1 MNIMKIFIVP
11 DVHGSHEWE
20 TIKKLPAKTY
30 DYVVF
35 LGDYFDCW
43 ENRWPDQGYNFKAIC
58 DFIREDTAHRK
69 LLLGNHDWSYL
80 SMTTHG
86 ADVSGHQSERIEEI
100 RRLLTENHDILDLA
114 FECEAKCPGGRLIIS
129 HAGFSRTW
137 VNSILNVFG
146 IQENQWSVSFLNE
159 QWHKLSFNPESEG
172 FNYAFEELLDWYGF
186 LSGSGNEITQG
197 PLWIRPEA
205 LLSDAFY
212 ETQIVGHTECCLGD
226 YAVLSEKDL
235 SLDRKNTLMATD
247 SNLHLVFDIIDT
259 EDLPGNA
266 KSLLEFSKFYK
277 QTQKQIYDIK
287 SQEFSQEEYAK
298 ESVMAKLSASFG
310 EKIAERYYRMFF
322 E

>member
-1 MNIMKIFIVP
+1 
-11 DVHGSHEWE
+11 
-20 TIKKLPAKTY
+20 
-30 DYVVF
+30 
-35 LGDYFDCW
+35 
-43 ENRWPDQGYNFKAIC
+43 
-58 DFIREDTAHRK
+58 
-69 LLLGNHDWSYL
+69 
-80 SMTTHG
+80 MTTHG